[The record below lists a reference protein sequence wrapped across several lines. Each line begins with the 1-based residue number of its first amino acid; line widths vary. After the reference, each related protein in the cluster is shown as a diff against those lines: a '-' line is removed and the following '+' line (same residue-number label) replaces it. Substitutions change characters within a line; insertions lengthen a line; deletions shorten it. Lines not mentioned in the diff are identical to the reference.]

1 MSGLTKALVD
11 IRAHLENQDFTG
23 LLIDQLGWDNPGF
36 KQKIKV
42 SVEESNSSFEVT
54 PVASKKGMTIFHCP
68 TFPTRKEMAEIDRE
82 VSRRSL
88 ERMIIFTEEGSQ
100 IWRWPEPRKAGG
112 TRFVNH
118 EFVNGNPSESLVQR
132 LAAIAF
138 TFEEEKNLNILR
150 VLERVRAAFNS
161 EEVTNKFYK
170 EFEDNQKALAE
181 EIKGIQT
188 EDDRSW
194 YSSLLLN
201 RLMFIYF
208 MQRKG
213 FLNDDPHYL
222 RSSLI
227 SVRDLKGKNKFY
239 FFYKDFLLPLFHDG
253 LGSENPVDVDPEM
266 VRIIGDV
273 PYVNGGIFAQHE
285 LERNNK
291 ITIPDEAFERIF
303 TFFDRYRW
311 HLDER
316 ESAEPGEIN
325 PDVLGYIFEK
335 YVNQKQQGAYYTK
348 EDVTGYMSVN
358 TILPVVIDRV
368 SLLVGDTPWAFIS
381 DQPFRYISESM
392 RFGLEQEIPA
402 EISSLPLAEYGALDE
417 LSDPSVGLPG
427 ERWRETRDRLEYV
440 ETIAGRIRSGAISST
455 TEAIDLNLDLTTLFV
470 DWVASFTDADHIA
483 YAWQTLIGLNVLD
496 PTCGSG
502 AFLFAAMDVLE
513 ELYEVVIRRASEI
526 LANGEDTKNGDLKRI
541 TDDMTRHP
549 SPKYFL
555 LKTIV
560 LENIYGVDIMAEAIE
575 IARLRLFLSL
585 VARLQH
591 RSEIEPLPDLDMNI
605 KVGNILVGCSSFEDA
620 ELKFAS
626 NLLAISALDELKPKA
641 AKLVSTYNKFVE
653 VQRVTTSGSKLASAK
668 KALVDLSS
676 EIREELDELYASEN
690 QVPKKEF
697 EKWKK
702 SHIPFHWFVEFPEA
716 ITAGGFDAVIG
727 NPPYINRTKITQYT
741 FSGFKSTM
749 SNDIFAPCMER
760 AVSITKRDGAFSMI
774 VPIAFQF
781 SKDYEIIRKVIAN
794 TTPTRWIST
803 YSRNPASLFDAS
815 VGVRSTIVISSHSSG
830 DRLST
835 SQLRRWQEDGRK
847 HLFGTT
853 RYSVVSEKES
863 KSPWPRT
870 GTLELAELYE
880 RITKS
885 GQNLG
890 LSTVRSGE
898 GLGFKQTALYY
909 LSVFVKEPPC
919 WTMSGKRVP
928 QTKVGRI
935 SFRTSDERD
944 IAFVMLAG
952 RLGVWWWGATGDDF
966 DVTTGL
972 LESFP
977 VSIKQVGSIK
987 KDLLKLSRDLMKE
1000 QLKHPLVTKY
1010 AGKEMGNY
1018 DMSRCR
1024 HITDVSDQ
1032 LILDELGLIE
1042 LWPHVLLADAGLAKV
1057 TGERPGTRRK
1067 WPFPL

>member
-1 MSGLTKALVD
+1 MSGLTKAMVE
-11 IRAHLENQDFTG
+11 IRSYLESQDFSG
-23 LLIDQLGWDNPGF
+23 LLIEQLGWDNPGF
-36 KQKIKV
+36 RNSIKV
-42 SVEESNSSFEVT
+42 KIEETETTFEVT
-54 PVASKKGMTIFHCP
+54 PIASKKGMTIFHCP
-68 TFPTRKEMAEIDRE
+68 AFPTRKEMAEIDRE

-88 ERMIIFTEEGSQ
+88 ERMIIFTQEGSQ

-138 TFEEEKNLNILR
+138 SFEEEKSLNILK
-150 VLERVRAAFNS
+150 VLEKVRASFNS

-170 EFEDNQKALAE
+170 EFEDNQKTLAE
-181 EIKGIQT
+181 EIKGIKT
-188 EDDRSW
+188 ADDRSW

-222 RSSLI
+222 RSSLMK
-227 SVRDLKGKNKFY
+227 VRNLKGKNKFY
-239 FFYKDFLLPLFHDG
+239 LFYKDFLLPLFHDG
-253 LGSENPVDVDPEM
+253 LGSENPVEVDPEM
-266 VRIIGDV
+266 AQIIGDV
-273 PYVNGGIFAQHE
+273 PYVNGGIFAEHE
-285 LERNNK
+285 LEKNNK

-303 TFFDRYRW
+303 TFFDRFRW

-368 SLLVGDTPWAFIS
+368 SKLVGSTPWAFIS

-392 RFGLEQEIPA
+392 RFGLEEGIPD
-402 EISSLPLAEYGALDE
+402 EISSLPLSGYGALDE
-417 LSDPSVGLPG
+417 LADLSVGLPG
-427 ERWRETRDRLEYV
+427 ERWRETQDRLEYV
-440 ETIAGRIRSGAISST
+440 ETIAGRIRSGSITST

-470 DWVASFTDADHIA
+470 DWVASFTEAEHIA
-483 YAWQTLIGLNVLD
+483 NVWKTLIELNVLD

-526 LANGEDTKNGDLKRI
+526 LGSGEDTKNSDLKRI
-541 TDDMTRHP
+541 VDDMTRHP

-605 KVGNILVGCSSFEDA
+605 KVGNILVGCSTFEDA
-620 ELKFAS
+620 EQKFAE
-626 NLLAISALDELKPKA
+626 NLLAVSALDALKPKA
-641 AKLVSTYNKFVE
+641 AKLVAVYNKFVE

-668 KALVDLSS
+668 KALVDSS
-676 EIREELDELYASEN
+676 VEIREELDELYASEN
-690 QVPKKEF
+690 RVAKKDF

-727 NPPYINRTKITQYT
+727 NPPYINRTKVTQYS
-741 FSGFKSTM
+741 FSGFQSTM

-760 AVSITKRDGAFSMI
+760 AVSIVKKDGAFSMI

-781 SKDYEIIRKVIAN
+781 SKDYEVIRNVIAN
-794 TTPTRWIST
+794 KTPTRWVST

-815 VGVRSTIVISSHSSG
+815 VGVRSTIVLSGHSNG
-830 DRLST
+830 ERLST
-835 SQLRRWQEDGRK
+835 GMLRRWQEEGRK
-847 HLFGTT
+847 HLFATT
-853 RYSVVSEKES
+853 RYSVVSEKDF
-863 KSPWPRT
+863 KLAWPRT
-870 GTLELAELYE
+870 GTLPVSEFYE
-880 RITKS
+880 KLTNMS
-885 GQNLG
+885 QNLG
-890 LSTVRSGE
+890 FSTVRSGE

-909 LSVFVKEPPC
+909 LSVFVEDPPC
-919 WTMSGKRVP
+919 WTMTGKRIP
-928 QTKVGRI
+928 QTKIGRI
-935 SFRTSDERD
+935 HFRTSDERD

-952 RLGVWWWGATGDDF
+952 RIGVWWWGATGDDF

-977 VSIKQVGSIK
+977 ISVKLVGGIR
-987 KDLLKLSRDLMKE
+987 KDLLKLSRDLKKE
-1000 QLKHPLVTKY
+1000 QMKHPLVTKY

-1024 HITDVSDQ
+1024 HITDISDQ
-1032 LILDELGLIE
+1032 LILNELGLSE
-1042 LWPHVLLADAGLAKV
+1042 FWPHVLLADAGLAKV

>member
-1 MSGLTKALVD
+1 MSGLTKAMVD
-11 IRAHLENQDFTG
+11 IRAYLENQDFTG

-42 SVEESNSSFEVT
+42 TVEESNSIFEVT
-54 PVASKKGMTIFHCP
+54 PIASKKGMTIFHCP
-68 TFPTRKEMAEIDRE
+68 SFPTRREMSEIDRE

-118 EFVNGNPSESLVQR
+118 EFVNGSPSESLVQR

-138 TFEEEKNLNILR
+138 TFEEEANLNILK
-150 VLERVRAAFNS
+150 VLERVRASFNS

-170 EFEDNQKALAE
+170 EFEDNQKALAKEITGIKTE
-181 EIKGIQT
+181 EDQ
-188 EDDRSW
+188 SW

-227 SVRDLKGKNKFY
+227 AVRDLKGKNKFY
-239 FFYKDFLLPLFHDG
+239 LFYRDFLLPLFHDG
-253 LGSENPVDVDPEM
+253 LGSENPVESDPEM

-285 LERNNK
+285 LEKNNK
-291 ITIPDEAFERIF
+291 VTIPDEAFERIF

-358 TILPVVIDRV
+358 SILPVVIDRV
-368 SLLVGDTPWAFIS
+368 SRLVGASPWMFIS

-392 RFGLEQEIPA
+392 RFGLEQGVPE
-402 EISSLPLAEYGALDE
+402 EISLLPLSEYGRLDE
-417 LSDPSVGLPG
+417 LADASVGLPG
-427 ERWRETRDRLEYV
+427 ERWRETRDRLEFV
-440 ETIAGRIRSGAISST
+440 ETIASRIRSGAISST

-470 DWVASFTDADHIA
+470 DWVASFTEAEQIA
-483 YAWQTLIGLNVLD
+483 QVWKTLIELNVLD

-526 LANGEDTKNGDLKRI
+526 LTSGKDTKNDDLTRI
-541 TDDMTRHP
+541 TNDMTRHP

-560 LENIYGVDIMAEAIE
+560 LENIYGVDVMAEAIE

-605 KVGNILVGCSSFEDA
+605 KVGNILVGCSTFEDA
-620 ELKFAS
+620 EQKFS
-626 NLLAISALDELKPKA
+626 KNLLAISALDELKPKA
-641 AKLVSTYNKFVE
+641 ANLVSVYNRFVE

-668 KALVDLSS
+668 KSLVDLSS
-676 EIREELDELYASEN
+676 EIRKELDELYASEN
-690 QVPKKEF
+690 RVAKKDF
-697 EKWKK
+697 EKWKD
-702 SHIPFHWFVEFPEA
+702 SHVPFHWFIEFPEA
-716 ITAGGFDAVIG
+716 ISAGGFDAVIG
-727 NPPYINRTKITQYT
+727 NPPYINRRKITNYS
-741 FSGFKSTM
+741 FSGFVTD
-749 SNDIFAPCMER
+749 NCPDIFAACMER
-760 AVSITKRDGAFSMI
+760 SASVVNSTGSFAMI

-781 SKDYEIIRKVIAN
+781 SDDYELARKTISEIC
-794 TTPTRWIST
+794 PQRWVSSF
-803 YSRNPASLFDAS
+803 SRRPSALFDA
-815 VGVRSTIVISSHSSG
+815 GVRPSIVIGLRGGTRS
-830 DRLST
+830 LST
-835 SQLRRWQEDGRK
+835 TITRRWQSDYRR
-847 HLFGTT
+847 HLFETI
-853 RYSVVSEKES
+853 RYQKIVDAFEKPWLRIGCEKLETFFLDLKS
-863 KSPWPRT
+863 K
-870 GTLELAELYE
+870 
-880 RITKS
+880 TKPLKS
-885 GQNLG
+885 NL
-890 LSTVRSGE
+890 VRSGDA
-898 GLGFKQTALYY
+898 LGFEMNALYY
-909 LSVFVKEPPC
+909 LKIYIDEPPVK
-919 WTMSGKRVP
+919 TPDGSPAPPRMANKLYFSSKL
-928 QTKVGRI
+928 
-935 SFRTSDERD
+935 DRD
-944 IAFVMLAG
+944 IAFILLSG
-952 RLGVWWWGATGDDF
+952 RIAFWWWAISGDDLNL
-966 DVTTGL
+966 TKGT

-977 VSIKQVGSIK
+977 ISVSSLTLCS
-987 KDLLKLSRDLMKE
+987 DELSKLSEELRQRQKKVLSF
-1000 QLKHPLVTKY
+1000 TKY
-1010 AGKEMGNY
+1010 RGNEIGNY
-1018 DMSRCR
+1018 DMTKCR
-1024 HITDVSDQ
+1024 DITDLGDQ
-1032 LILDELGLIE
+1032 LVLKTLGLDTYWSDI
-1042 LWPHVLLADAGLAKV
+1042 LLADAQMSKSTDVASDLSA
-1057 TGERPGTRRK
+1057 T
-1067 WPFPL
+1067 

>member
-1 MSGLTKALVD
+1 MSGLTRAMVE
-11 IRAHLENQDFTG
+11 IRSCLERQDFSG

-36 KQKIKV
+36 KNSIKV
-42 SVEESNSSFEVT
+42 KTEENESTFEVM
-54 PVASKKGMTIFHCP
+54 PIASKKGMTIFHCP
-68 TFPTRKEMAEIDRE
+68 AFPTRKEMAEIDRE

-88 ERMIIFTEEGSQ
+88 ERMIIFTQEGSQ

-138 TFEEEKNLNILR
+138 SFEEEKSLNILK
-150 VLERVRAAFNS
+150 VLEKVRASFNS

-170 EFEDNQKALAE
+170 EFEDNQKTLAE
-181 EIKGIQT
+181 EIKGIKT
-188 EDDRSW
+188 ADDRSW

-227 SVRDLKGKNKFY
+227 KVRDLKGKNKFY
-239 FFYKDFLLPLFHDG
+239 LFYKDFLLPLFHDG
-253 LGSENPVDVDPEM
+253 LGSENPVEVDPEM
-266 VRIIGDV
+266 AQIIGDV
-273 PYVNGGIFAQHE
+273 PYVNGGIFAEHE
-285 LERNNK
+285 LEKNNK

-368 SLLVGDTPWAFIS
+368 SKLVGSTPWVFIS

-392 RFGLEQEIPA
+392 RFGLEEGIPD
-402 EISSLPLAEYGALDE
+402 EISSLPLSEYGALDE
-417 LSDPSVGLPG
+417 LADLSVGLPG
-427 ERWRETRDRLEYV
+427 ERWRETQDRLEYV
-440 ETIAGRIRSGAISST
+440 ETIAGRIRSGSISST

-470 DWVASFTDADHIA
+470 DWVASFTEAEHISH
-483 YAWQTLIGLNVLD
+483 AWKTLIELNVLD

-526 LANGEDTKNGDLKRI
+526 LASGEDTENSDLKRI
-541 TDDMTRHP
+541 VDDMTRHP

-605 KVGNILVGCSSFEDA
+605 KVGNILVGCSTFEDA
-620 ELKFAS
+620 EQKFAE
-626 NLLAISALDELKPKA
+626 NLLAVSALDALKPKA
-641 AKLVSTYNKFVE
+641 AKLVAVYNKFVE
-653 VQRVTTSGSKLASAK
+653 VQRVTTSGSKLAAAK
-668 KALVDLSS
+668 QALVDLSS

-690 QVPKKEF
+690 QVSKKDF

-702 SHIPFHWFVEFPEA
+702 SHIPFHWFIEFPEA

-727 NPPYINRTKITQYT
+727 NPPYINRKKITDYS
-741 FSGFKSTM
+741 FSGFVTD
-749 SNDIFAPCMER
+749 NCPDIFAACMER
-760 AVSITKRDGAFSMI
+760 SASLVSKTGSFAMI
-774 VPIAFQF
+774 IPIAFQF
-781 SKDYEIIRKVIAN
+781 SNDYKLARQVISDIC
-794 TTPTRWIST
+794 PQRWVSSF
-803 YSRNPASLFDAS
+803 SRRPSALFDA
-815 VGVRSTIVISSHSSG
+815 GVRPSIVIGRCFGASRLASG
-830 DRLST
+830 FT
-835 SQLRRWQEDGRK
+835 RRWQSEFRPY
-847 HLFGTT
+847 LFETS
-853 RYSVVSEKES
+853 RYVRIHDPSEN
-863 KSPWPRT
+863 PWPRI
-870 GTLELAELYE
+870 GLNDLNDLFNQLMKFDSP
-880 RITKS
+880 IGNSVTKNGMS
-885 GQNLG
+885 
-890 LSTVRSGE
+890 
-898 GLGFKQTALYY
+898 LGFKQTALYY
-909 LSVFVKEPPC
+909 LSVFVSDPPA
-919 WTMSGKRVP
+919 WNLNGIPVE
-928 QTKVGRI
+928 QTKIGRLTF
-935 SFRTSDERD
+935 SNKSNRD
-944 IAFVMLAG
+944 MAFVLLSG
-952 RLGVWWWGATGDDF
+952 RLAFWWWSITGDDF
-966 DVTTGL
+966 DVTGL
-972 LESFP
+972 GLKSFP
-977 VSIKQVGSIK
+977 IGIDLLAPIQ
-987 KDLLKLSRDLMKE
+987 KDLLKFADELEKTQQQS
-1000 QLKHPLVTKY
+1000 PLVTKY
-1010 AGKEMGNY
+1010 KGMFVGNY
-1018 DMSRCR
+1018 DMIKCR
-1024 HITDVSDQ
+1024 EITDKADQ
-1032 LILDELGLIE
+1032 LVLEQIGLGE
-1042 LWPHVLLADAGLAKV
+1042 FWQTVLLADCMMSKSTDASDAVIK
-1057 TGERPGTRRK
+1057 E

>member
-1 MSGLTKALVD
+1 MSGLTKAMVE
-11 IRAHLENQDFTG
+11 IRSCLESQDFSG
-23 LLIDQLGWDNPGF
+23 LLIEQLGWDNPGF
-36 KQKIKV
+36 KNSIKV
-42 SVEESNSSFEVT
+42 KIEETETTFEVT
-54 PVASKKGMTIFHCP
+54 PIASKKGMTIFHCP
-68 TFPTRKEMAEIDRE
+68 AFPTRKEMAEIDRE

-88 ERMIIFTEEGSQ
+88 ERMIIFTQEDSQ

-138 TFEEEKNLNILR
+138 SFEEEKSLNILK
-150 VLERVRAAFNS
+150 VLEKVRASFNS

-170 EFEDNQKALAE
+170 EFEDNQKTLAE
-181 EIKGIQT
+181 EIKGIKT
-188 EDDRSW
+188 ADDRSW

-227 SVRDLKGKNKFY
+227 KVRDLKGKNKFY
-239 FFYKDFLLPLFHDG
+239 LFYKDFLLPLFHDG
-253 LGSENPVDVDPEM
+253 LGSENPVEVDPEM
-266 VRIIGDV
+266 AQIIGDV
-273 PYVNGGIFAQHE
+273 PYVNGGIFAEHE
-285 LERNNK
+285 LEKNNK

-368 SLLVGDTPWAFIS
+368 SKLVGSTPWAFIS

-392 RFGLEQEIPA
+392 RFGLEEGIPD
-402 EISSLPLAEYGALDE
+402 EISSHPLSEYGALDE
-417 LSDPSVGLPG
+417 LADLSVGLPG
-427 ERWRETRDRLEYV
+427 ERWRETQDRLEYV
-440 ETIAGRIRSGAISST
+440 ETIAGRIRSGSISST

-470 DWVASFTDADHIA
+470 DWVASFTEAEHIA
-483 YAWQTLIGLNVLD
+483 YVWNTLIELNVLD

-526 LANGEDTKNGDLKRI
+526 LASGEDTENIDLKRI
-541 TDDMTRHP
+541 VDDMTRHP

-605 KVGNILVGCSSFEDA
+605 KVGNILVGCSTFEDA

-641 AKLVSTYNKFVE
+641 ANLVSVYNKFVE
-653 VQRVTTSGSKLASAK
+653 VQRVTTSGSKLAAAK
-668 KALVDLSS
+668 KSLVDLSS
-676 EIREELDELYASEN
+676 EIREELNELYASEN
-690 QVPKKEF
+690 QVPKKDF

-727 NPPYINRTKITQYT
+727 NPPYISRRKITEYS
-741 FSGFKSTM
+741 FSGFMTDLCP
-749 SNDIFAPCMER
+749 DIFASCMER
-760 AVSITKRDGAFSMI
+760 SASIVNSTGSFAMI

-781 SKDYEIIRKVIAN
+781 SEDYKLARQVISELC
-794 TTPTRWIST
+794 PQRWVSSL
-803 YSRNPASLFDAS
+803 SRRPSALFDA
-815 VGVRSTIVISSHSSG
+815 GVRPSIVIGLRGGSVS
-830 DRLST
+830 LST
-835 SQLRRWQEDGRK
+835 STTRRWQAEFRK
-847 HLFGTT
+847 HLFETIRYQRVNDTHEKPWLRIGSGTINDF
-853 RYSVVSEKES
+853 YEDLKSVSQ
-863 KSPWPRT
+863 P
-870 GTLELAELYE
+870 
-880 RITKS
+880 
-885 GQNLG
+885 LG
-890 LSTVRSGE
+890 VDVVRSGQS
-898 GLGFKQTALYY
+898 LGFEMNALYY
-909 LSVFVKEPPC
+909 LKIYIDEPPVK
-919 WTMSGKRVP
+919 TPDGSPPPPRMASKLHFASKLDRDVAF
-928 QTKVGRI
+928 VLLSGRI
-935 SFRTSDERD
+935 GF
-944 IAFVMLAG
+944 
-952 RLGVWWWGATGDDF
+952 WWWSISGDDLNL
-966 DVTTGL
+966 TKST
-972 LESFP
+972 LEGFPISVSSLRSCSAELAKLADDLRRRQKKVLSF
-977 VSIKQVGSIK
+977 
-987 KDLLKLSRDLMKE
+987 
-1000 QLKHPLVTKY
+1000 TKY
-1010 AGKEMGNY
+1010 RGNEIGNY
-1018 DMSRCR
+1018 DMIRCR
-1024 HITDVSDQ
+1024 DITDSADQ
-1032 LILDELGLIE
+1032 LILKSLKLESFWSEI
-1042 LWPHVLLADAGLAKV
+1042 LLADAQMSKSTDV
-1057 TGERPGTRRK
+1057 
-1067 WPFPL
+1067 

>member
-1 MSGLTKALVD
+1 MSGLTKAMVE
-11 IRAHLENQDFTG
+11 IRSYLESQDFSG
-23 LLIDQLGWDNPGF
+23 LLIEQLGWDNPGF
-36 KQKIKV
+36 RNSIKV
-42 SVEESNSSFEVT
+42 KIEETETTFEVT
-54 PVASKKGMTIFHCP
+54 PIASKKGMTIFHCP
-68 TFPTRKEMAEIDRE
+68 AFPTRKEMAEIDRE

-88 ERMIIFTEEGSQ
+88 ERMIIFTQEGSQ

-138 TFEEEKNLNILR
+138 SFEEEKSLNILK
-150 VLERVRAAFNS
+150 VLEKVRASFNS

-181 EIKGIQT
+181 EIKGIKT

-227 SVRDLKGKNKFY
+227 KVRDLKGKNKFY
-239 FFYKDFLLPLFHDG
+239 LFYKDFLLPLFHDG
-253 LGSENPVDVDPEM
+253 LGSEDPVDVDPEM
-266 VRIIGDV
+266 VQIIGDV

-368 SLLVGDTPWAFIS
+368 SSLIGDTPWVFIS

-392 RFGLEQEIPA
+392 RFGLEQGVPSEIA
-402 EISSLPLAEYGALDE
+402 SLPLSEYGALDE

-440 ETIAGRIRSGAISST
+440 ETIAGRVRSGAISST
-455 TEAIDLNLDLTTLFV
+455 TEAVDLNLDLTTLFV
-470 DWVASFTDADHIA
+470 DWVASFTNAEHISH
-483 YAWQTLIGLNVLD
+483 AWQTLIELNVLD

-526 LANGEDTKNGDLKRI
+526 LESGEDTKNGDLKRI
-541 TDDMTRHP
+541 ADDMTRHP

-605 KVGNILVGCSSFEDA
+605 KVGNILVGCSTFEDA

-626 NLLAISALDELKPKA
+626 NILAISALDELKPKA
-641 AKLVSTYNKFVE
+641 GNLVSVYNKFVE
-653 VQRVTTSGSKLASAK
+653 VQRVTTSGSKLAAAK
-668 KALVDLSS
+668 KSLVDLSS

-690 QVPKKEF
+690 QVPKKDF

-727 NPPYINRTKITQYT
+727 NPPYISRRKITDYS
-741 FSGFKSTM
+741 FSGFTTDLCP
-749 SNDIFAPCMER
+749 DIFAACMER
-760 AVSITKRDGAFSMI
+760 SASIVNSTGSFAMI

-781 SKDYEIIRKVIAN
+781 SEDYKLARKIISELCPR
-794 TTPTRWIST
+794 RWVSSF
-803 YSRNPASLFDAS
+803 SRRPSALFDA
-815 VGVRSTIVISSHSSG
+815 GVRPSIVIGRCNGSP
-830 DRLST
+830 RLAT
-835 SQLRRWQEDGRK
+835 GFTRRWQSEFRP
-847 HLFGTT
+847 HLFETN
-853 RYSVVSEKES
+853 RFVQISDLSED
-863 KSPWPRT
+863 PWPRM
-870 GTLELAELYE
+870 GHY
-880 RITKS
+880 
-885 GQNLG
+885 G
-890 LSTVRSGE
+890 LSELFIQLKKTSSTIGSSATKGGE
-898 GLGFKQTALYY
+898 YLGFKQTALYY
-909 LSVFVKEPPC
+909 LSVFVVDPPA
-919 WTMSGKRVP
+919 WNQNGSRVE
-928 QTKVGRI
+928 QTKIGRLFFVN
-935 SFRTSDERD
+935 SKSRD
-944 IAFVMLAG
+944 IAYLLLSG
-952 RLGVWWWGATGDDF
+952 RIAFWWWSITGDDF
-966 DVTTGL
+966 DVTGSGMK
-972 LESFP
+972 SFP
-977 VSIKQVGSIK
+977 IGLDQ
-987 KDLLKLSRDLMKE
+987 LLPIEKE
-1000 QLKHPLVTKY
+1000 LQKIANQLKTRQLASPLVTKY
-1010 AGKEMGNY
+1010 KGIYVGNY
-1018 DMSRCR
+1018 DMPKCR
-1024 HITDVSDQ
+1024 EITDKADQ
-1032 LILDELGLIE
+1032 LILDHLGLGE
-1042 LWPHVLLADAGLAKV
+1042 YWQDLLLADAMMSKSTDVSEDAL
-1057 TGERPGTRRK
+1057 TK
-1067 WPFPL
+1067 WPFSL